1 MDESKKTQ
9 ILDLVKDAAEAPV
22 SQEPVIPRKGPSM
35 PESVVR
41 SQINSGKG
49 SEVTPT
55 VDAKCGI
62 KLVRKVIRQGIEN
75 AAAETFLASFDNLPP
90 ETAYRGGD
98 IEFTFDDHAYKDRL
112 ITRNPEL
119 KNALMRM
126 EKEQVSLPLASIMES
141 KPELFLAPVN
151 EKSSQDKDKKPALR
165 FNPMDLAA
173 DMRNIKKVLSESFT
187 EFQRE
192 RYSHLNEEG
201 ITDQQARRMALS
213 VFMQKIPSVAASSAR
228 FQVMLQGSEEER
240 DLAAAAIME
249 AWSSAFADYRA
260 AIDNDISGL
269 TTEQLQKIA
278 DGYRTEAAD
287 QFKKASAETSKF
299 LMDYQ
304 NDLGFVFL
312 AAFCPPLFF
321 IAVIPLLL
329 PFAKAA
335 YTGRKAYAEERKIS
349 GIHRKI
355 DERIEIAT
363 AATVSRGVVSDW
375 IECNLKG
382 VAPEFMRQ
390 INESDG
396 DGYLDKLT
404 ERHVRIRDM
413 VGSLFK
419 NNFEKTFTVGSGEH
433 QKYEGEC
440 RQISHML
447 EQEFGTPLMDVIS
460 DSLSSYK
467 KVLKTITKKL
477 PDETVDGNVSNKEIP
492 VSERILGLLNSLAEP
507 DENNTH
513 GTSLFDIYKGYT
525 LEDFGAMHTGSQGE
539 DSMYKGEA
547 SALSLDQLTEFVK
560 YKAADDLNKFQNAG
574 YTCFR
579 DDGVTPEAVD
589 IDMRLRSMVSYDTLL
604 ARRDSHQA
612 HAGLDFLDA
621 AFGFEHLPEL
631 KEKAFW
637 GELEKT
643 EEFKTISAD
652 IGKEGMDLFKRLVIS
667 CGMAES
673 YDAQLTNIRKNGDEF
688 YNLPGT
694 AVVHC
699 YYRDAAKDITDLT
712 SRIGEKNLSLFS
724 EACRKTA
731 EKNTLS
737 AKEQE
742 DNYLI
747 EKNKMEERY
756 VAVKSDMVAQ
766 RAFLNNIKK
775 QQGEE
780 SDEYK
785 KATEELV
792 KTEKLAEDIKNEMFT
807 WRAENRD
814 IYLANEIAAR
824 TAQKY
829 IEQIRQGTYRE
840 VNENKDREFSR
851 IYSIDSKNVGPLLT
865 EGQDDKLKKHV
876 LDNYMPLSLAG
887 NETSLT
893 AANEA
898 MALININSGRGD
910 SGWDTER

>member
-1 MDESKKTQ
+1 MDEVKKAQ
-9 ILDLVKDAAEAPV
+9 ILDLMKDAAEAPV

-35 PESVVR
+35 PEPVVR

-49 SEVTPT
+49 SEEIPGRET
-55 VDAKCGI
+55 KCGV
-62 KLVRKVIRQGIEN
+62 KLVRKVIRQGVEN
-75 AAAETFLASFDNLPP
+75 PFAETFLASFNDLPP
-90 ETAYRGGD
+90 ETSYKGRD
-98 IEFTFDDHAYKDRL
+98 IEFTFDDHAYKEKL
-112 ITRNPEL
+112 IKRNPEL
-119 KNALMRM
+119 KNVFKRL
-126 EKEQVSLPLASIMES
+126 EKEQVSLPLASIMENE
-141 KPELFLAPVN
+141 PELFLSPVKKN
-151 EKSSQDKDKKPALR
+151 KNQKEDKKPAFR
-165 FNPMDLAA
+165 FDPQDLAA

-192 RYSHLNEEG
+192 RYSHLKEEG
-201 ITDQQARRMALS
+201 VNDQQARKMALS
-213 VFMQKIPSVAASSAR
+213 VFMQKIPAVAASSAR
-228 FQVMLQGSEEER
+228 LQVMLQGSEEER
-240 DLAAAAIME
+240 DLAAAMIME
-249 AWSSAFADYRA
+249 AWSSAFADYRIS
-260 AIDNDISGL
+260 IDDDISEL

-335 YTGRKAYAEERKIS
+335 YTGRKAYAEDRKIS

-390 INESDG
+390 INKSDG

-404 ERHVRIRDM
+404 ERHIRIRDM
-413 VGSLFK
+413 IGSLFK

-440 RQISHML
+440 LQISRML
-447 EQEFGTPLMDVIS
+447 EQEFSAPLMEITS

-467 KVLKTITKKL
+467 KALRMITEKL
-477 PDETVDGNVSNKEIP
+477 PDETVGNNVSKKDTS
-492 VSERILGLLNSLAEP
+492 VSEQILGLLNTLADP
-507 DENNTH
+507 DKNKGN

-560 YKAADDLNKFQNAG
+560 YKTADDLNKFQNAG

-589 IDMRLRSMVSYDTLL
+589 LDMRLRSMVSYDTLL
-604 ARRDSHQA
+604 SRRDSHQA

-637 GELEKT
+637 GELAQT
-643 EEFKTISAD
+643 EEFRAISDD
-652 IGKEGMDLFKRLVIS
+652 IGSESIDLFKRLVIS

-673 YDAQLTNIRKNGDEF
+673 YDAQLANIKKNGDDF
-688 YNLPGT
+688 FALPGT
-694 AVVHC
+694 AAVYC

-712 SRIGEKNLSLFS
+712 ARIGEKNMALFS
-724 EACRKTA
+724 MACEKTA
-731 EKNTLS
+731 GKSIGS
-737 AKEQE
+737 AREQE
-742 DNYLI
+742 LDYFT
-747 EKNKMEERY
+747 EKSKMEEKY
-756 VAVKSDMVAQ
+756 
-766 RAFLNNIKK
+766 RAMKVGMSMQKDLLQKIERQSGAGSK
-775 QQGEE
+775 
-780 SDEYK
+780 EYK
-785 KATEELV
+785 QAAEELAKTDAMV
-792 KTEKLAEDIKNEMFT
+792 KDATRELLTF
-807 WRAENRD
+807 RAENHD

-829 IEQIRQGTYRE
+829 MEQIRNGEYRE
-840 VNENKDREFSR
+840 FDEKMDREFSR
-851 IYSIDSKNVGPLLT
+851 IYSIDSKNVGPLLK

-898 MALININSGRGD
+898 MALINVNSGRGD